1 MEKVI
6 EGAYEVLS
14 VFDQV
19 EEKRDAM
26 QSLMLPPP
34 AQQALAKAALTC
46 RRVRHMTDG
55 LSPLFVMPNEYRTV
69 FM

>member
-1 MEKVI
+1 M
-6 EGAYEVLS
+6 
-14 VFDQV
+14 
-19 EEKRDAM
+19 
-26 QSLMLPPP
+26 
-34 AQQALAKAALTC
+34 AKEALTC

>member
-1 MEKVI
+1 MGLRGRTPKSRI
-6 EGAYEVLS
+6 DKS
-14 VFDQV
+14 VNYTGRSIQ
-19 EEKRDAM
+19 
-26 QSLMLPPP
+26 LM
-34 AQQALAKAALTC
+34 AKAALTC